1 MGRVGG
7 SIESMA
13 SRSVFPLVLAAF
25 VSLSQ
30 PLYHG
35 QLGETSIMLSPLKP
49 EIGTKGTDL
58 GLNPTFLI
66 KLEVSLTIS
75 LKRSSDQL
83 VVS

>member
-1 MGRVGG
+1 M
-7 SIESMA
+7 ESMA
-13 SRSVFPLVLAAF
+13 SRSVFPDVLAAF
-25 VSLSQ
+25 VSFSQ

-35 QLGETSIMLSPLKP
+35 QLEETSIMLSPLKP

-58 GLNPTFLI
+58 GTNPTFLM

-75 LKRSSDQL
+75 LKRGSDHW